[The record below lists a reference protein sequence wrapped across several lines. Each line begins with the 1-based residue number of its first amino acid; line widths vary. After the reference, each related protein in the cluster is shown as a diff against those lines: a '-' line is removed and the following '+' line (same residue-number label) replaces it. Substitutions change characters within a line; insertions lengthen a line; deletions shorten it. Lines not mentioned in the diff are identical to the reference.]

1 MATKEQTDGDRV
13 RALLKQRGQN
23 ARWLAKEIR
32 MDNTA
37 LSMAMSGKEYRELTA
52 SQKIA
57 IAVRLDVPFDMLF
70 KEASDGKR
78 SDRLD

>member
-70 KEASDGKR
+70 KEVSDG
-78 SDRLD
+78 S